1 MDEENPHPVFWDD
14 MPGGEE
20 EKVEEAEDD
29 YAPLQPEMIA
39 ASYEAAKPRFIED
52 NDNAS
57 VPPEQIASPFEGH
70 GDEEDETDKAE
81 DDYFPLP
88 PEMIAASYE
97 AAKPRFIEDDDDAS
111 VPPKQIAS
119 PFVGHGDEEEKVEE
133 TEDDCAPRPPEMIAA
148 SYEAVKPQLIED
160 NDDVFSAPF
169 EGHGDEED
177 KVEEAED
184 EDCAPLPPK
193 MIAASFEAAKPK
205 LIEDNDDAS
214 VPLKQIVK
222 DTTLLMFIV
231 IAFLF
236 HMSNKAVPPLVTK
249 TLAIGDVRT
258 SILMSCLCIIAVQIF
273 TVGPLWV
280 TYSNSGVVMVM
291 AIAYTMIFALYPS
304 TNSLVKNLR
313 PVKYNKMKM
322 LKQSSTLI
330 SIIALSE
337 VLVCVRSQVQQVSLQ
352 SVF

>member
-57 VPPEQIASPFEGH
+57 VPPEQIASPFVGH
-70 GDEEDETDKAE
+70 GDEEDEPEKAE
-81 DDYFPLP
+81 D
-88 PEMIAASYE
+88 
-97 AAKPRFIEDDDDAS
+97 
-111 VPPKQIAS
+111 
-119 PFVGHGDEEEKVEE
+119 
-133 TEDDCAPRPPEMIAA
+133 
-148 SYEAVKPQLIED
+148 
-160 NDDVFSAPF
+160 
-169 EGHGDEED
+169 
-177 KVEEAED
+177 
-184 EDCAPLPPK
+184 DCAPLPPE

-236 HMSNKAVPPLVTK
+236 HMSNRAVPPLVTK